1 MYTKFRPGRT
11 WYDTEGKRIQA
22 HGGSILYV
30 DGIYYWYGENK
41 EGITGNAT
49 GEKCPYWHHG
59 VRLYSSA
66 DLYNWKDEG
75 IIMAESSDPNN
86 PFHPANIMDRPHI
99 LYNAQTK
106 QYVMWC
112 KTCRGDFSKAQ
123 FSVCV
128 SSDLFHFTFKHEI
141 DPEPYNAGDFD
152 LFIDEGKAYVVF
164 EHPHSQMILWELD
177 DTYTKLSGTP
187 SSHLEQEC
195 PPFVREAPAYFTRQ
209 GRQWILTSGTTGYYP
224 NPTFCHEMTA
234 AHGLWKDY
242 GDVCESDTKHNSFH
256 AQFSSVFK
264 HPGKK
269 NLYIA
274 LGDRWLT
281 DLAVD
286 LPNMEEA
293 IYALFSAKART
304 KFDGAELPTL
314 TDENTSEAD
323 YVWLPILFR
332 EDGTPYIVWRREWTL
347 EEFD

>member
-1 MYTKFRPGRT
+1 
-11 WYDTEGKRIQA
+11 
-22 HGGSILYV
+22 SILYV
-30 DGIYYWYGENK
+30 DGTYYWYGENK
-41 EGITGNAT
+41 EGITGMAT
-49 GEKCPYWHHG
+49 GEKCSYWHHG

-75 IIMAESSDPNN
+75 VIMAESSDPDN

-128 SSDLFHFTFKHEI
+128 SPDLYHFEFKHEI
-141 DPEPYNAGDFD
+141 DPAPYYAGDFD
-152 LFIDEGKAYVVF
+152 LFIHAGKAYVVF
-164 EHPHSQMILWELD
+164 EHPHAKMIAWELD
-177 DTYTKLSGTP
+177 DTYTNLVGNP
-187 SSHLEQEC
+187 SCHLEQEC
-195 PPFVREAPAYFTRQ
+195 PPYVREAPAYFTHQ

-224 NPTFCHEMTA
+224 NPTFYHEMTSV
-234 AHGLWKDY
+234 HGPWTDC
-242 GDVCESDTKHNSFH
+242 GDVCRNDTKHNSFH

-286 LPNMEEA
+286 LPNMEDA
-293 IYALFSAKART
+293 IYALFSLKAQT

-323 YVWLPILFR
+323 YVWLPILFQ
-332 EDGTPYIVWRREWTL
+332 EDGTPYIVWRREWSL